1 MGNIFSSAAKQIFRN
16 GNKHPFTSAVV
27 LCAGTGERFSSGE
40 ITKQNFLI
48 DNIPVCVHTIRAFE
62 NTDLIDE
69 IVVVGRRDELDLLG
83 KYCITYKLGKVTQI
97 VEGGKTRQESSL
109 AGFDMVSDDSRYVC
123 IHDGARCLVTPELIE
138 KTVRRAY
145 ESGAAAAAE
154 RSRDTVKYSENGEVI
169 NETLDRDR
177 IWLVKTPQVF
187 MCNMYRAG
195 AYMAKKDGAAV
206 TDDCMLAERLGFK
219 VSLVECGS
227 DNIKITY
234 PGDEITAEA
243 ILKSREHI

>member
-83 KYCITYKLGKVTQI
+83 EYCITYKLGKVTQI

-145 ESGAAAAAE
+145 ESGAA
-154 RSRDTVKYSENGEVI
+154 
-169 NETLDRDR
+169 ET
-177 IWLVKTPQVF
+177 
-187 MCNMYRAG
+187 
-195 AYMAKKDGAAV
+195 
-206 TDDCMLAERLGFK
+206 
-219 VSLVECGS
+219 
-227 DNIKITY
+227 
-234 PGDEITAEA
+234 
-243 ILKSREHI
+243 